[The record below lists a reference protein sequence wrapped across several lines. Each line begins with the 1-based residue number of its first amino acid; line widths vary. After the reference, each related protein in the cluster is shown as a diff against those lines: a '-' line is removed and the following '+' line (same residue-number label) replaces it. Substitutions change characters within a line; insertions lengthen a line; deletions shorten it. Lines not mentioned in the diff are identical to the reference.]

1 MLHSVGF
8 SYICSINCNNLMN
21 RIELEI
27 SALSQSVAHNQ
38 SFAVVLA
45 ETQGNRRL
53 PVVIGMF
60 EAQAIAMELEKV
72 KPSRPLTHDLMKSIF
87 EEVEISLKEIVI
99 NNLMEGVF
107 FAKLLCESN
116 GKTYEIDSRTSDALA
131 LAVRFN
137 CPIYT
142 YEFVMQEAG
151 IILEE
156 SFEKTVEVGTE
167 ESGTSKQEDKKETIT
182 SYSLNELNTLLEKA
196 VEDEDYEQAAKLRD
210 EIDKRR

>member
-1 MLHSVGF
+1 
-8 SYICSINCNNLMN
+8 MN

-45 ETQGNRRL
+45 ETEGNRRL

-87 EEVEISLKEIVI
+87 EEMGVTLKEIVI

-107 FAKLLCESN
+107 FAKLFCESN
-116 GKTYEIDSRTSDALA
+116 GKIYEIDSRTSDALA

-142 YEFVMQEAG
+142 YEFIMQEAG

-156 SFEKTVEVGTE
+156 TFEKTVEVGSEEPQKKDKTE
-167 ESGTSKQEDKKETIT
+167 SIK